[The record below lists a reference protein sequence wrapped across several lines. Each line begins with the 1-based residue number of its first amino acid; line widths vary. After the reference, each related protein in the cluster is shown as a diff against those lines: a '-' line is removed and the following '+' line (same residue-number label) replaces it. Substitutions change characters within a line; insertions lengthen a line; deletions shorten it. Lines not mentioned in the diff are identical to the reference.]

1 VTAARSEAKKQD
13 RRDPDPAALA
23 SLLPPSRQRSGEATR
38 RKILDA
44 AEHEFAA
51 KGFDGARLAGI
62 ARAAAVPQALIHHH
76 FGDKAGLYRAVLERA
91 LAAITAKGWH
101 ILDTM
106 APPRKRVR
114 GQRFEARQ
122 LQALV
127 EALVGMLVDFYATHT
142 SALRILRG
150 EAMRGGTLGD
160 ELVRAYA
167 KPQID
172 EVVARF
178 EAMRGRGELRADV
191 DARQLVVS
199 AVAMACF
206 PYMEEAFLGVVW
218 GLNPSDPRFAEA
230 RKREIVRT
238 LMARISP

>member
-1 VTAARSEAKKQD
+1 MTP
-13 RRDPDPAALA
+13 PDLE
-23 SLLPPSRQRSGEATR
+23 SLLPARRERSGEATR

-44 AEHEFAA
+44 GEHEFAA
-51 KGFDGARLAGI
+51 KGFDGARLANI
-62 ARAAAVPQALIHHH
+62 AHAAAVPQALIHHH

-91 LAAITAKGWH
+91 LAAITAEGWH

-106 APPRKRVR
+106 APPRERVR
-114 GQRFEARQ
+114 GKRFEKQQ

-142 SALRILRG
+142 NALRILRS

-167 KPQID
+167 KPPID
-172 EVVARF
+172 DVVARF
-178 EAMRGRGELRADV
+178 EAMRENGELRADV

-206 PYMEEAFLGVVW
+206 PYMEEAFLGAVW
-218 GLNPSDPRFAEA
+218 NLDPSDPRFAET